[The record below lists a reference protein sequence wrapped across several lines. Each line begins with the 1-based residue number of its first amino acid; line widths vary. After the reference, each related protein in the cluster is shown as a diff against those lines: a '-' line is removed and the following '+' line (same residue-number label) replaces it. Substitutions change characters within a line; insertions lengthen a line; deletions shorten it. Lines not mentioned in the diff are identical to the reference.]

1 MASINE
7 LKGLASSRG
16 GFAQQHQYLITLP
29 SLGAYSSRELNL
41 LCSKT
46 TLPGRRI
53 LSSDRMIGVKQTR
66 VAYGFASEEVTMTFQ
81 VLNDY
86 GIKNYFEQW
95 QNKIIDQNTFTPGYK
110 SEYARDMQI
119 LQLKKGFAL
128 DTDLR
133 LGPITLD
140 IDIFKRA
147 NVVYEVTL
155 LNAFPV
161 SLGEISLTNEPGLVE
176 LTVGFEYDNWRSS
189 HYATQTST
197 RNARAI
203 GTLINTINN
212 IVN

>member
-66 VAYGFASEEVTMTFQ
+66 VAYGFASEEITMSFQ

-95 QNKIIDQNTFTPGYK
+95 QNKIVDQNTFTPGYK

-176 LTVGFEYDNWRSS
+176 LTVGFEYDNWRLS
-189 HYATQTST
+189 
-197 RNARAI
+197 
-203 GTLINTINN
+203 LIHI
-212 IVN
+212 

>member
-7 LKGLASSRG
+7 LKGLAAARG

-29 SLGAYSSRELNL
+29 GLGAYSSRELNL

-66 VAYGFASEEVTMTFQ
+66 VAYGFASEEITMTFQ

-95 QNKIIDQNTFTPGYK
+95 QNKIVDQNTFTPGYK

-133 LGPITLD
+133 FGPITLD

-161 SLGEISLTNEPGLVE
+161 TLGEISLANEPGLVE

-197 RNARAI
+197 RNERAI

>member
-7 LKGLASSRG
+7 LKGLAAARG

-66 VAYGFASEEVTMTFQ
+66 VAYGFASEEITMSFQ

-95 QNKIIDQNTFTPGYK
+95 QNKIVDQNTFTPGYK

-197 RNARAI
+197 RNARTI

>member
-7 LKGLASSRG
+7 LKGLASARG

-29 SLGAYSSRELNL
+29 GLGAYSSRELNL
-41 LCSKT
+41 LCSQT
-46 TLPGRRI
+46 TLPSRRM
-53 LSSDRMIGVKQTR
+53 LSSDRAIGVKQTR
-66 VAYGFASEEVTMTFQ
+66 VAYGFATEEVTMKFT

-86 GIKNYFEQW
+86 GIKNYFEMW
-95 QNKIIDQNTFTPGYK
+95 QNKIVNQNTFTPSYK

-119 LQLKKGFAL
+119 LQLRKGFAL

-133 LGPITLD
+133 LGPISID
-140 IDIFKRA
+140 IDIFKRE
-147 NVVYEVTL
+147 NVIYECTL

-161 SLGEISLTNEPGLVE
+161 TLGEIALTNEPGVVE

-189 HYATQTST
+189 HFAVNPST
-197 RNARAI
+197 RNARAV

>member
-7 LKGLASSRG
+7 LKGLATARG

-66 VAYGFASEEVTMTFQ
+66 VAYGFASEEITMSFQ

-95 QNKIIDQNTFTPGYK
+95 QNKIVDQNTFTPGYK

-140 IDIFKRA
+140 IDLFKRA

-197 RNARAI
+197 RNARTI

>member
-7 LKGLASSRG
+7 LKGLATARG

-29 SLGAYSSRELNL
+29 GLGAYSSRELNL

-66 VAYGFASEEVTMTFQ
+66 VAYGFASEEITMTFQ

-95 QNKIIDQNTFTPGYK
+95 QNKIVDQNTFTPGYK

-133 LGPITLD
+133 FGPITLD

-161 SLGEISLTNEPGLVE
+161 TLGEISLANEPGLVE

-197 RNARAI
+197 RNERAI

>member
-7 LKGLASSRG
+7 LKGLATARG

-66 VAYGFASEEVTMTFQ
+66 VAYGFASEEITMSFQ

-197 RNARAI
+197 RNERAI

>member
-29 SLGAYSSRELNL
+29 SLGAYNSRELNL

-95 QNKIIDQNTFTPGYK
+95 QNKIVDQNTFTPGYK

-133 LGPITLD
+133 FGPITLD

-203 GTLINTINN
+203 VTLINTINN

>member
-7 LKGLASSRG
+7 LKGLASARG

-29 SLGAYSSRELNL
+29 GLGAYSSRELNL
-41 LCSKT
+41 LCSQT
-46 TLPGRRI
+46 TLPSRRM
-53 LSSDRMIGVKQTR
+53 LSSDRSIGVKQTR
-66 VAYGFASEEVTMTFQ
+66 VAYGFATEEVTMKFT

-86 GIKNYFEQW
+86 GIKNYFEMW
-95 QNKIIDQNTFTPGYK
+95 QNKIINQNTFTPSYK

-119 LQLKKGFAL
+119 LQLRKGFAL

-133 LGPITLD
+133 LGPISID
-140 IDIFKRA
+140 IDIFKRE
-147 NVVYEVTL
+147 NVIYECTL

-161 SLGEISLTNEPGLVE
+161 TLGEIPLTNEPGVVE

-189 HYATQTST
+189 HFAVNPST
-197 RNARAI
+197 RNARAV

>member
-7 LKGLASSRG
+7 LKGLATARG

-66 VAYGFASEEVTMTFQ
+66 VAYGFASEEITMSFQ

-95 QNKIIDQNTFTPGYK
+95 QNKIVDQNTFTPGYK

-197 RNARAI
+197 RNARTI